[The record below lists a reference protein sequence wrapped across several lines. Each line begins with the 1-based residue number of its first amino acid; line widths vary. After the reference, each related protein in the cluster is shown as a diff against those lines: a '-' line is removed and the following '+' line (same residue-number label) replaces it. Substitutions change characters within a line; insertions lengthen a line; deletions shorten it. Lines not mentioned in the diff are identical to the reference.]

1 MGSVRSRVRLLA
13 ALAVVIGLA
22 ATVVLVVRAHR
33 AVAVEVD
40 GRSVTLA
47 QPSPTVR
54 DALAAAHILATAGVV
69 RAVMSGRAI
78 ATGTSPAP
86 ITVNGEPASL
96 ATRVRRDDQVEV
108 PPGPDTIEPVD
119 ERDVGGTFPGLP
131 AVERELWRLGRAGA
145 SRQVVGRFSG
155 EVVSST
161 PVAGEVA
168 SRPETDKV
176 VALTFDDG
184 PDPKWTPT
192 ILAILKEQGVPAT
205 FCVTGSAS
213 RANADLARAERD
225 LGHTLCD
232 HTVDH
237 PHLPRLSH
245 DGIVAQVKGAADI
258 LTAIV
263 GTPPSL
269 FRPPYGELSPGVI
282 AVAQASGMR
291 VLTWNVDSQDYR
303 RPTVDRIVAN
313 VMGAVRPGSVVLMH
327 DGGGDR
333 SRTAAALRPLI
344 AALRAQGYSFATPTS
359 TAAATP

>member
-13 ALAVVIGLA
+13 ALAVALGLA
-22 ATVVLVVRAHR
+22 ATVVLVVKAER

-40 GRSVTLA
+40 GRSITLA

-54 DALAAAHILATAGVV
+54 DALAAAHILATTGMV
-69 RAVMSGRAI
+69 RAVVSGRAI
-78 ATGTSPAP
+78 TTGAGAAP

-96 ATRVRRDDQVEV
+96 ATRVRRDDRVEA
-108 PPGPDTIEPVD
+108 PPGPDTVEPVD
-119 ERDVGGTFPGLP
+119 EREVGGTFPGLP
-131 AVERELWRLGRAGA
+131 AVETGLWRLGRAGA
-145 SRQVVGRFSG
+145 TRQVVGRFSG

-161 PVAGEVA
+161 PIAGEVA

-184 PDPKWTPT
+184 PDRTWTPA

-213 RANADLARAERD
+213 RANGDLVRAERD

-245 DGIVAQVKGAADI
+245 DRVVAQIQGTADI
-258 LTAIV
+258 LTALV
-263 GTPPSL
+263 GAPPSL
-269 FRPPYGELSPGVI
+269 FRPPYGELSPAVI

-303 RPTVDRIVAN
+303 RPPVDRIVAN
-313 VMGAVRPGSVVLMH
+313 VMEAVQPGSVVLMH

-344 AALRAQGYSFATPTS
+344 AALRAQGYTFATPTS
-359 TAAATP
+359 TAPATP